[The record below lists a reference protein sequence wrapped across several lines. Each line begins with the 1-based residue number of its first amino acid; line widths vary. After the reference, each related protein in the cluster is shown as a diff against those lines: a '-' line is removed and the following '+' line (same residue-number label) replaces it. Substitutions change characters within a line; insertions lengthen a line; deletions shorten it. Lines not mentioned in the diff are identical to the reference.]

1 MYHLI
6 CCFVFSNQ
14 LKLDHITAIF
24 PTSLEGSIKQALFS
38 ESLSGAVFLLLK
50 KNIGEN
56 VWKNTNILNITKVI
70 CKK

>member
-50 KNIGEN
+50 KKHWGKCME
-56 VWKNTNILNITKVI
+56 KYQHFEYYKGYM
-70 CKK
+70 